1 MSNVHHVMNTTTKRV
16 ERCIMKEIKIQIDVI
31 LMRYKTLSGMSH
43 YEIYKKEDKVIFE
56 YKWDT
61 THVTIK
67 YNITCDFRS
76 NDKIFNLYILDVQSR
91 AKRLGIG
98 GMIIDTLKSYID
110 SIFNVIYVHTVCNS
124 DMFNMLHNRGFDI
137 YNKLS
142 SFTMGHVT
150 KMLDMDLEVFDMVYV
165 NKN

>member
-1 MSNVHHVMNTTTKRV
+1 MSNVHHIMNTTTKRV

-43 YEIYKKEDKVIFE
+43 YEIYRKEDKVIFE
-56 YKWDT
+56 YTWDT
-61 THVTIK
+61 VYVTMK

-76 NDKIFNLYILDVQSR
+76 NNKIFNLYILDVWSR
-91 AKRLGIG
+91 AKGLGIG

-124 DMFNMLHNRGFDI
+124 VMFNMLQNRGFDI

-142 SFTMGHVT
+142 SFTIEHVT
-150 KMLDMDLEVFDMVYV
+150 NMLDMDLEVFDMVYV